1 VHGRRFG
8 ATTHT
13 ELARPDFT
21 AVAKSFGIPAT
32 LSSPATL
39 QAGLAQSLAA
49 PGLSVVVLPAVL
61 KLFVP
66 TRL

>member
-1 VHGRRFG
+1 MTDAFG

-21 AVAKSFGIPAT
+21 ALAESFGIPAT

-39 QAGLAQSLAA
+39 QADRAQYLAT
-49 PGLSVVVLPAVL
+49 PGPSAVVLPAVL
-61 KLFVP
+61 EPFAP
-66 TRL
+66 THL